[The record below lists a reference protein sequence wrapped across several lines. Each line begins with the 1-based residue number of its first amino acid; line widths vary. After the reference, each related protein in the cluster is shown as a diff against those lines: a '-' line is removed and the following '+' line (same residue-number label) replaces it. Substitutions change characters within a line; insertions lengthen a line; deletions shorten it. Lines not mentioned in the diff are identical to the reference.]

1 MLNQPIAK
9 RTIVWDNDTFDLKDE
24 DPITPEPKSL
34 SDIAIHP
41 VSDFWKLDSL
51 SHWKESVHDPPLNPF
66 SIAGHRI
73 RASSSPEKQSSLQP
87 RSNERPSS
95 LSR

>member
-41 VSDFWKLDSL
+41 VSDFWKLDSI
-51 SHWKESVHDPPLNPF
+51 SHWKESVHDPFLNPF